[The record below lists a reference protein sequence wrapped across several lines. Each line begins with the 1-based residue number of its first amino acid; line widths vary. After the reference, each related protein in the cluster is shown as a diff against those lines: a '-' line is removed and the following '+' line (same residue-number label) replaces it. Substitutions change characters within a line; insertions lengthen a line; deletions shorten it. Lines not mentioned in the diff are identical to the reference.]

1 MFVIVDTDEDDHRRV
16 IEFLGLKEEKMPTMR
31 IIQMQE
37 DVIKYK
43 PESTEIEEENIKNF
57 VTDYVAGKVPINYL
71 TEKLPEDWDSTPV
84 KVSCNGIGSEEEG
97 DMHPSIFKGGVVAY
111 PVMQVYGSLAL
122 EANSEVGEA
131 VVGRCSISC
140 VCNSAF

>member
-16 IEFLGLKEEKMPTMR
+16 IEFLGLKDEKLPTMR

-43 PESTEIEEENIKNF
+43 PESTEIEEENIKKF
-57 VTDYVAGKVPINYL
+57 VNDYKDGKVPIHYL

-84 KVSCNGIGSEEEG
+84 KVN
-97 DMHPSIFKGGVVAY
+97 
-111 PVMQVYGSLAL
+111 
-122 EANSEVGEA
+122 
-131 VVGRCSISC
+131 
-140 VCNSAF
+140 